1 LTARW
6 ILSLLAGIPLG
17 LGGFT
22 FVYAE
27 GASYLSSDPAA
38 CVSCHIMRS
47 QFESWQKGSHHAV
60 ATCVDCH
67 IPAALPWKYLAKA
80 RNGFNH
86 SKAFTLQDFPEP
98 IRITPPNAAALQEN
112 CLRCH
117 EALVHELVSADE
129 RDAVECVHCH
139 AAVGH
144 GEPAGLG
151 GPDSGERA
159 EIARRRAEP

>member
-1 LTARW
+1 
-6 ILSLLAGIPLG
+6 
-17 LGGFT
+17 
-22 FVYAE
+22 
-27 GASYLSSDPAA
+27 
-38 CVSCHIMRS
+38 MRS
-47 QFESWQKGSHHAV
+47 QFDAWQKGSHHAV

-67 IPAALPWKYLAKA
+67 IPHELPWKYLSKA

-117 EALVHELVSADE
+117 EALVHELVSATRE
-129 RDAVECVHCH
+129 SDAVQCVHCH

-144 GEPAGLG
+144 GELAGLG
-151 GPDSGERA
+151 GPDRGERP
-159 EIARRRAEP
+159 ELDERGAEP